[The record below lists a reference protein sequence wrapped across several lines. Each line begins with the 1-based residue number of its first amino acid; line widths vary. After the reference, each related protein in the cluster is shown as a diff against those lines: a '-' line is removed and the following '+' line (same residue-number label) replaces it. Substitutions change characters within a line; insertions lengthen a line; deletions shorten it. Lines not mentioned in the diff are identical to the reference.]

1 MVVEWRFA
9 RSITFIPVSEGV
21 VLRERAQRF
30 QKCAQYQP
38 HMSILHISKSIT
50 LPQAYTKPL
59 YEHFNKKNNDNNGE
73 RHGKGRII
81 GWGVLGLGGRE
92 REREDG
98 VLGFIRTLAR
108 NLPSLSKLESNI
120 SLPQPVHATD

>member
-59 YEHFNKKNNDNNGE
+59 YEHFNKKITTTME
-73 RHGKGRII
+73 RDMEKDAS
-81 GWGVLGLGGRE
+81 L
-92 REREDG
+92 DG
-98 VLGFIRTLAR
+98 VCLG
-108 NLPSLSKLESNI
+108 
-120 SLPQPVHATD
+120 